1 MSDQREKNYAIANAP
16 IGGPSAAELS
26 QQLRPRSLDEI
37 AREHKRQIEE
47 SVRNFKGGK

>member
-1 MSDQREKNYAIANAP
+1 MSDQTEKNSAIANTP

-37 AREHKRQIEE
+37 AREHRQQIEE
-47 SVRNFKGGK
+47 SVRNFNGGK